1 MAAVIVLGGA
11 FGVSAFEDK
20 IKPVEPTS
28 EQTIER
34 QVTEKET
41 PVVENTKTTKPE
53 IDIEVNKETD
63 LQLLSVEEVI
73 QQVEQQYG
81 ATVVEIELD
90 EDDGWMMYEIEMF
103 NEEENSEIELEINAK
118 TGEVIDFEKEY
129 KKHNKH
135 QWKKQAL
142 VEQKKQAIQTALSQV
157 DGHIIDVEYEDD
169 ENAFEIKVKNKNGI
183 TTLTID
189 ENNEVIYK
197 TTKSFNK

>member
-11 FGVSAFEDK
+11 FGVSEFEDK
-20 IKPVEPTS
+20 TKPVEPTS
-28 EQTIER
+28 EQTNER

-41 PVVENTKTTKPE
+41 PVVENTKTTEPE
-53 IDIEVNKETD
+53 IDVEVNKETD

-118 TGEVIDFEKEY
+118 TGEVIDLKKEY